1 MSTLS
6 WISIALWVLAAVI
19 GLFSSSSMKIN
30 DRPVRNPL
38 ARMVVCFFA
47 VPFVGIIFLVLGLIG
62 LFLAAPIVELINPS
76 WLPFKF

>member
-6 WISIALWVLAAVI
+6 WISIALWVLAAVV
-19 GLFSSSSMKIN
+19 GLFVSDSVKIN
-30 DRPVRNPL
+30 DRQVRNPL

-47 VPFVGIIFLVLGLIG
+47 VPLVGVILVILGLIG
-62 LFLAAPIVELINPS
+62 LLLAAPIVELINPS